1 MFSALNSIGWPI
13 IKSLWWVL
21 PFIEIRLCKLPLLLG
36 HPIIGSFCHI
46 LLKMRVHYLLLHRL
60 WLCLNIF
67 ANWDMSFCSF
77 LIEVTQ
83 AMRALYVGVERAPN
97 NDRLRV
103 FFRLSRNRN
112 VVTFATVL
120 VVFDIFRRVNVLV
133 SFLRLRLNEW
143 VCAYGFW
150 RLLILR
156 LMGEVPSGRLV
167 LKYHTLRLLLHEIIP
182 TVTLINLRVRTEV
195 FLAARAL
202 QKYVIWLER
211 MHLHHLLLR
220 LV

>member
-13 IKSLWWVL
+13 EKSLRWVL
-21 PFIEIRLCKLPLLLG
+21 SFTDIRLWKLALLLG
-36 HPIIGSFCHI
+36 HPIISSFCHI
-46 LLKMRVHYLLLHRL
+46 LLKMRVHHLLLHRL
-60 WLCLNIF
+60 WLRLNSF
-67 ANWDMSFCSF
+67 ADWDMSFCSF

-97 NDRLRV
+97 NDGLRV
-103 FFRLSRNRN
+103 FFRLSRDRN

-133 SFLRLRLNEW
+133 SFLGLRLNKW
-143 VCAYGFW
+143 VCASDLW
-150 RLLILR
+150 RMLILR
-156 LMGEVPSGRLV
+156 LMGGVPSGCLV
-167 LKYHTLRLLLHEIIP
+167 LEYHTLWLLLHEIIP
-182 TVTLINLRVRTEV
+182 TFTLLHLRVRTEV
-195 FLAARAL
+195 LLAARTL
-202 QKYVIWLER
+202 QRYVTWLKR